1 MRGGTC
7 RRSASDA
14 AAKLQLDAKVAIYGC
29 DNSRYRPILAG
40 SLLISRKPE
49 EIQHLIGEGVSLY
62 HPVHQ
67 LIASNLLT
75 GAIQSPYGSMPGSA
89 RGQNKKGED
98 A

>member
-1 MRGGTC
+1 
-7 RRSASDA
+7 
-14 AAKLQLDAKVAIYGC
+14 LDAKVAIYGC
-29 DNSRYRPILAG
+29 CNLRQRLIGAA
-40 SLLISRKPE
+40 SLSIGRKPE
-49 EIQHLIGEGVSLY
+49 EIQGLTGEGLALR

-75 GAIQSPYGSMPGSA
+75 RAIQSLYGSMPGSA

>member
-14 AAKLQLDAKVAIYGC
+14 AAKLQLDAKMAIYGC
-29 DNSRYRPILAG
+29 HNSRHHPILAG

-49 EIQHLIGEGVSLY
+49 EIQHLIGEGLSPY

-75 GAIQSPYGSMPGSA
+75 SAIQSPYGSMPGSA

>member
-1 MRGGTC
+1 MRGGAC
-7 RRSASDA
+7 RRSADDA
-14 AAKLQLDAKVAIYGC
+14 TAQLKLDANMAIYGC
-29 DNSRYRPILAG
+29 RKSRRRLIGAVSLPIGGKL
-40 SLLISRKPE
+40 E
-49 EIQHLIGEGVSLY
+49 EIQGLTGEDLSPH

-75 GAIQSPYGSMPGSA
+75 RAIQSFYGSMPGSA

>member
-1 MRGGTC
+1 
-7 RRSASDA
+7 
-14 AAKLQLDAKVAIYGC
+14 LDPKVSIYGC
-29 DNSRYRPILAG
+29 CNLRQRLIGAASLPIG
-40 SLLISRKPE
+40 RKSE
-49 EIQHLIGEGVSLY
+49 EIQGLTGESSALH

-75 GAIQSPYGSMPGSA
+75 RAIQSFYGSMPGSA